1 MIFKYDISDLR
12 PLIAWPYFNYAW
24 GVAKASDVEKES
36 LRKDAEAMLDKWQR
50 RHHSISKILDLPAYS
65 VGDDIIIGD
74 VVVPMLRQQTD
85 EFLSLA
91 DFVMPKELGVGN
103 IGVFATTFGDDIP
116 ELKSAD
122 YYESMMSQVLCDR
135 LAEATAEKVSEEMPG
150 IRPAVG
156 YPSIPDMSINFIIDK
171 IIDFSSIGI
180 KLTETGMMIPHAS
193 VSGLIFPHPR
203 AHYFNISKIGE
214 DQLIDYAA
222 RRGYSI
228 EEMRKFIRNN

>member
-1 MIFKYDISDLR
+1 MRKFDSELMIFKYDISDLR

-85 EFLSLA
+85 EFLS
-91 DFVMPKELGVGN
+91 
-103 IGVFATTFGDDIP
+103 P